1 MRGSQRRISGSN
13 RSRAG
18 QFLRSRSV
26 YIRGAGHFCA
36 VIISAWFGGM
46 GPGLLAVGLSGIA
59 CQHVLVHPVGAQ
71 IVDASQD
78 PLRLLVFVLV
88 GLFTNGR
95 KTIVKWLSVTNGFPV
110 FHVKVKAWGGAKDSI
125 ASLGLQRFSQL
136 LAQF

>member
-1 MRGSQRRISGSN
+1 
-13 RSRAG
+13 
-18 QFLRSRSV
+18 
-26 YIRGAGHFCA
+26 
-36 VIISAWFGGM
+36 
-46 GPGLLAVGLSGIA
+46 
-59 CQHVLVHPVGAQ
+59 
-71 IVDASQD
+71 
-78 PLRLLVFVLV
+78 VLV